1 MLQPPYKAD
10 LKNPDQT
17 IVVSVVKG
25 FCAISVVPK
34 FRQLAKFNFKELS
47 VMEDKKDEASK
58 NEIGEAATK
67 AKEDG
72 DKQEEEAKPDKI
84 QEKQ

>member
-1 MLQPPYKAD
+1 MQPPYKAD

-47 VMEDKKDEASK
+47 VLKEEKEEASK
-58 NEIGEAATK
+58 AEK
-67 AKEDG
+67 AETSPEG
-72 DKQEEEAKPDKI
+72 DKQGEAGKEAKEAEN
-84 QEKQ
+84 Q